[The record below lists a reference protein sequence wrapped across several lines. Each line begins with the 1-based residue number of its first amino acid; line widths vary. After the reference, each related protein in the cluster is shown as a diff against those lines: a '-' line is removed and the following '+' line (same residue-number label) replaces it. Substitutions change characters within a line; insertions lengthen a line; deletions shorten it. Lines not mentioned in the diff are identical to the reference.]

1 MDTVKYGA
9 YHNRRD
15 DGIVWFKT
23 ARPLEAG
30 FYRRHAGRGAAP
42 DVCIAESVPE
52 LIMKVY
58 PWIHELESDFQ
69 LEVGRPGLNDRNKDR
84 ISEEMTD
91 HLIQRLDPDDEAV
104 WVDEPHWGNHIKSD

>member
-1 MDTVKYGA
+1 MAKMKFGA
-9 YHNRRD
+9 YYSNRD
-15 DGIVWFKT
+15 EDIIWFRT
-23 ARPLEAG
+23 ALAMETG
-30 FYRRHAGRGAAP
+30 FYHRHTRSEEPP